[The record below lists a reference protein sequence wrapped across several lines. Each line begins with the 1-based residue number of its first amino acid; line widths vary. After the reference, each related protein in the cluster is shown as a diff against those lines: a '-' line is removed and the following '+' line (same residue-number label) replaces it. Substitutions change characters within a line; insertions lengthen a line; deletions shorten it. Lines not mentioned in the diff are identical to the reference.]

1 VTKRDTTSSLSK
13 ARIATRFYFF
23 AGGFANAAWAP
34 MVPFAKAR
42 TGLGTA
48 GFGSVLMG
56 LGLGAIVVMPLISW
70 ALRRHGSRRCLIGSS
85 CVIAVV
91 LPLLAVLP
99 DPVSLALALFAFGM
113 GIGGFDA
120 SMNSQAVDV
129 EAASHRPL
137 MSGFHGMFSIGGLAG
152 SLGLTALLSTGLPVL
167 AGALVITTLFIA
179 LWLPRGSGLL
189 PGGSL
194 GRSASPT
201 PPWTAAFHP
210 IVLFIGMLCVTSFLG
225 EGATLDWSAIYLH
238 AKGLPTA
245 YGGLGYAAFSVTMA
259 FGRLTGDRA
268 VQRLGVVP
276 LLRLSGLVAALGWG
290 VAIVF
295 PGPIAVLG
303 FALVGLGASN
313 IVPLLFGAA
322 ARVPGMPTN
331 VSLPLITALGYGG
344 MLCGPALIGI
354 AASATSLSIALSGI
368 GALPLVVVAAARVAG
383 D

>member
-1 VTKRDTTSSLSK
+1 MTKTDATSLPR

-56 LGLGAIVVMPLISW
+56 LGLGAIAVMPLISW
-70 ALRRHGSRRCLIGSS
+70 ALRRHGSRRCLVGSS
-85 CVIAVV
+85 CLITVV
-91 LPLLAVLP
+91 LPLLAILP
-99 DPVSLALALFAFGM
+99 SPVSIAVALFAFGM
-113 GIGGFDA
+113 GLGGFDA
-120 SMNSQAVDV
+120 SMNSQAVEV
-129 EAASHRPL
+129 EAESHRPL

-167 AGALVITTLFIA
+167 AGALVIAVLFLA
-179 LWLPRGSGLL
+179 LWLPRSGGLLSGL
-189 PGGSL
+189 PQARTVSQT
-194 GRSASPT
+194 PT
-201 PPWTAAFHP
+201 WTAAFRP
-210 IVLFIGMLCVTSFLG
+210 IVLFIGVLCVFCFLG

-259 FGRLTGDRA
+259 FGRMTGDRA
-268 VQRLGVVP
+268 AARLGVVP
-276 LLRLSGLVAALGWG
+276 LLRVSGLVTVLGWG
-290 VAIVF
+290 AVILF
-295 PGPIAVLG
+295 PGPLAVLG
-303 FALVGLGASN
+303 FGLVGLGASN

-322 ARVPGMPTN
+322 ARVPGVPTN
-331 VSLPLITALGYGG
+331 VSLPVITALGYGG
-344 MLCGPALIGI
+344 LLCGPALIGV
-354 AASATSLSIALSGI
+354 AASATSLSTALLGV
-368 GALPLVVVAAARVAG
+368 GMLPLVVVAAARVAG

>member
-1 VTKRDTTSSLSK
+1 VIEMDAASLSK
-13 ARIATRFYFF
+13 ARLSTRFFFF

-56 LGLGAIVVMPLISW
+56 LGLGAITVMPLISW

-85 CVIAVV
+85 CLIMVV

-99 DPVSLALALFAFGM
+99 NPISIALALFAFGM
-113 GIGGFDA
+113 GLGGFDA
-120 SMNSQAVDV
+120 SMNAQAVEV
-129 EAASHRPL
+129 EAESRRPL

-152 SLGLTALLSTGLPVL
+152 SLGLTALLSTGLPLL
-167 AGALVITTLFIA
+167 AGALIITALFLA
-179 LWLPRGSGLL
+179 LWLPRSGGLLSGL
-189 PGGSL
+189 SQA
-194 GRSASPT
+194 RSASPT
-201 PPWTAAFHP
+201 PAWTSAFRP

-225 EGATLDWSAIYLH
+225 EGAALDWSAIYLH
-238 AKGLPTA
+238 AKGLATA

-268 VQRLGVVP
+268 AGRFGVVP
-276 LLRLSGLVAALGWG
+276 LLRISGLVAALGWG

-295 PGPIAVLG
+295 SGPVAVLG

-322 ARVPGMPTN
+322 ARVPGVPTN

-368 GALPLVVVAAARVAG
+368 GMLPLVVVAAARVAG